1 MFSTYEE
8 LLQAVE
14 ERRQEVL
21 TIEVELGAPYS
32 QEYEDAKAELK
43 QAEAIKMMS
52 GQTEFMSDNLDTLHA
67 KVDSLR
73 PESPSV
79 FVKFRKLSV
88 ADWALLLKQAIPNPI
103 DQYEKVLPKTF
114 VGVFASEDAEQPLTE
129 DYHAVSSKGNGSILP
144 GGTLHALIQSF
155 MAWQNS
161 GGEVSIRPTKSVRG

>member
-52 GQTEFMSDNLDTLHA
+52 GQTEFMSDNLDVLHA

-73 PESPSV
+73 PESLV
-79 FVKFRKLSV
+79 CLS
-88 ADWALLLKQAIPNPI
+88 N
-103 DQYEKVLPKTF
+103 
-114 VGVFASEDAEQPLTE
+114 S
-129 DYHAVSSKGNGSILP
+129 VSSL
-144 GGTLHALIQSF
+144 
-155 MAWQNS
+155 
-161 GGEVSIRPTKSVRG
+161 

>member
-52 GQTEFMSDNLDTLHA
+52 GQTEFMSDNLDVLHA

-73 PESPSV
+73 PESPVV

-88 ADWALLLKQAIPNPI
+88 ADWALLLKQTIPNPI

-114 VGVFASEDAEQPLTE
+114 IGVFASEDAEEPLTE
-129 DYHAVSSKGNGSILP
+129 DYNAVSSKGNGSILP
-144 GGTLHALIQSF
+144 GGTLHSLIQSF

-161 GGEVSIRPTKSVRG
+161 GGEVSIRPTRSVRG